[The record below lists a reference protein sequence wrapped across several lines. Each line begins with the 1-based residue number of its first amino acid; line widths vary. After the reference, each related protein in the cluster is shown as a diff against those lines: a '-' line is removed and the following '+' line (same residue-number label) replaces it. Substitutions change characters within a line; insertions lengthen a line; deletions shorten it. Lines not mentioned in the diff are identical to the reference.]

1 MLCAVCCVLVLICA
15 VCRVPCVV
23 CCVLCY
29 ALCTI
34 VNMCCVVLCAACCVL
49 LLTHTSLSSCEH
61 NRLPSN
67 LMIRATFAGL
77 LPANLLGLL
86 CVGPLRFVHARL
98 RVRAAEYYVN
108 RDGTTHEDKLARK
121 LRRAAAGADRVRGR
135 IDGHSLLQLLDEGG
149 NGTENGGNDGGNKG
163 DVGGAA
169 GDGDGDGGDG
179 GDTGVVSPP
188 LPSLPSMSTKLERS
202 TTIHLKQRAAG
213 GIPVKHEALLRR
225 IVVYVIE

>member
-1 MLCAVCCVLVLICA
+1 
-15 VCRVPCVV
+15 
-23 CCVLCY
+23 
-29 ALCTI
+29 
-34 VNMCCVVLCAACCVL
+34 
-49 LLTHTSLSSCEH
+49 
-61 NRLPSN
+61 
-67 LMIRATFAGL
+67 MIRATLAGL

-149 NGTENGGNDGGNKG
+149 NGTGNGGNDGGNNR

-169 GDGDGDGGDG
+169 GDGDGDGDGDGGDGDG
-179 GDTGVVSPP
+179 GDTGIVTPP

>member
-1 MLCAVCCVLVLICA
+1 MYAVCCVL
-15 VCRVPCVV
+15 
-23 CCVLCY
+23 
-29 ALCTI
+29 CTV
-34 VNMCCVVLCAACCVL
+34 VNMCCVLCAACCVR
-49 LLTHTSLSSCEH
+49 LLTQTSLSSCEH

-67 LMIRATFAGL
+67 LMIRATLAGL

-149 NGTENGGNDGGNKG
+149 NGTGNGGNDGGNNR

-169 GDGDGDGGDG
+169 GDGVGDGDGDGGDG
-179 GDTGVVSPP
+179 GDTGIVTPP